1 MNSRLALGFSCKKCF
16 LAPLSGLLTIIF
28 LVACGHLAFGQQTL
42 GSINGEV
49 TDSSGAVI
57 QRAQVKARATA
68 TNLEVTATT
77 KADGSFNIADLPIGT
92 YEVKFIKD
100 GFETDV
106 HPQILVQGNRT
117 ATISSTKTIT
127 WTGSREAQGSSAYC
141 LFAPVRGKLPARGNF
156 IEQDSYDHTV
166 RVTLLL
172 RNCLRINVHG
182 ALDGCVPEQFLLHLD
197 VGACTS
203 QHR

>member
-1 MNSRLALGFSCKKCF
+1 MVFAGLVTWRIRVVNNVSQASILENTGGSVPHIQEHLVERAVVSIPRNQNSQLIRIPEWRERSRRQSVNSRLALGFSCKKCF

-92 YEVKFIKD
+92 YEVKF
-100 GFETDV
+100 
-106 HPQILVQGNRT
+106 
-117 ATISSTKTIT
+117 
-127 WTGSREAQGSSAYC
+127 
-141 LFAPVRGKLPARGNF
+141 
-156 IEQDSYDHTV
+156 
-166 RVTLLL
+166 
-172 RNCLRINVHG
+172 
-182 ALDGCVPEQFLLHLD
+182 
-197 VGACTS
+197 
-203 QHR
+203 